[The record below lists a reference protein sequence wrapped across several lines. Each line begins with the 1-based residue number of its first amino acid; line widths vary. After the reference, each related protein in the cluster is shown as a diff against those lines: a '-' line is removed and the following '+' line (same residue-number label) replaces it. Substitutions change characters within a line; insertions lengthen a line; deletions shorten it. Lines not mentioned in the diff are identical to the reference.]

1 MTLISNTGGPD
12 GLTVPEERKAGF
24 ETGGVISGILKYR
37 LTFTFAVVMVISIII
52 AAFFVNLIVGSLA
65 ETHLIRIAQDT
76 TAQYM
81 VHVQSM
87 TSEPRLDDPIAPV
100 DLLPDRGG
108 VSDATAPPYLNRWL
122 SGNALSTD
130 YLNSVIGMH
139 IVKLSVLDLNG
150 RVVWSSDPDYLG
162 AIRESNPRFI
172 AAAAGA
178 TRSVLIRGTDAGQTS
193 ESNMGE
199 PPQTLK
205 TFLPLREAPSG
216 PIIGVFEV
224 DRDVTDDVA
233 LRVGD
238 AQAAVLLATTGTLG
252 ALFFIFLSFI
262 VVADGSII
270 RSNQR
275 EKLVIEEANRNL
287 EGKVLA
293 RTRELNAANE
303 RLVETQDQLVRT
315 EKLAVIGQL
324 AGGVAHDL
332 RNPLGAIKNA
342 IFYLNRKLAATEEAR
357 SNPRVA
363 QFLQI
368 IEDEVNHSN
377 QIITDLLTFTRINT
391 PSLSAT
397 NLTQVIDSALAS
409 LEADDR
415 IRIIKDFDPNL
426 PAVPADGEQI
436 QRVFANLALNAFEA
450 MPEGGELTILTR
462 QDEGFAEVIFQ
473 DTGEGIGDE
482 ILKNIFEPLYT
493 TKIKGTGLGLAVCQ
507 QVVAK
512 HQGTIRASSQKG
524 KGSIFTVRL
533 PLPGSEIPASKELA

>member
-1 MTLISNTGGPD
+1 MTLISNIGGRD
-12 GLTVPEERKAGF
+12 GLTVPDQRKAGF
-24 ETGGVISGILKYR
+24 ETGGFIAGILKYR

-87 TSEPRLDDPIAPV
+87 MSEPRLEDPDVPV
-100 DLLPDRGG
+100 DHLPDRGG
-108 VSDATAPPYLNRWL
+108 VSNATARPDLDRWL
-122 SGNALSTD
+122 SGNALSTN
-130 YLNSVIGMH
+130 YSNMVIGMH
-139 IVKLSVLDLNG
+139 IVKLNVLNLDG
-150 RVVWSSDPDYLG
+150 RVVWSSDRDNPG
-162 AIRESNPRFI
+162 AIRKSNPRFI

-178 TRSVLIRGTDAGQTS
+178 TRSVLIRGNDAEQTN
-193 ESNMGE
+193 EVIPAE

-205 TFLPLREAPSG
+205 TFLPLREAPTG
-216 PIIGVFEV
+216 PIIGVIEV

-233 LRVGD
+233 LGVGD
-238 AQAAVLLATTGTLG
+238 ARAAVLLATTGTLG

-287 EGKVLA
+287 EEKVLE
-293 RTRELNAANE
+293 RTRELNAANQ

-342 IFYLNRKLAATEEAR
+342 IFYLNRKLATTEEAR

-368 IEDEVNHSN
+368 IEDEVSHSN

-409 LEADDR
+409 LEANDR
-415 IRIIKDFDPNL
+415 IRIIKVFDPDL
-426 PAVPADGEQI
+426 AAVPVDGEQI

-450 MPEGGELTILTR
+450 MPEGGELKIITR

-493 TKIKGTGLGLAVCQ
+493 TKTKGTGLGLAVCQ

-512 HQGTIRASSQKG
+512 HQGTIQASSQKG
-524 KGSIFTVRL
+524 IGSIFTVRL
-533 PLPGSEIPASKELA
+533 PLPGSENPTSKELV